1 MSTLTPLFPRRRS
14 GAGPDLAAE
23 GCGVV
28 ALGDAADLVGD
39 AGPAVAAILA
49 HMHGALGVTDEELV
63 AAGPARHGQRLD
75 IGAERYGE
83 ALRLGVPAAPVIAA
97 AHDHGVSDMRA
108 HPETGMELRARHE
121 QNLLV
126 GRQHH
131 VVGIG

>member
-1 MSTLTPLFPRRRS
+1 MPAFPILRGCSTTLMRRRRS

-49 HMHGALGVTDEELV
+49 HMHGALGVTDEELI

-75 IGAERYGE
+75 IGAGRHGE

-97 AHDHGVSDMRA
+97 AH
-108 HPETGMELRARHE
+108 
-121 QNLLV
+121 
-126 GRQHH
+126 
-131 VVGIG
+131 

>member
-1 MSTLTPLFPRRRS
+1 MRS
-14 GAGPDLAAE
+14 CPIAPVQVVSIVLDLAAE

-75 IGAERYGE
+75 IGAGRHGE
-83 ALRLGVPAAPVIAA
+83 ALWLGVPAAPVIPAA
-97 AHDHGVSDMRA
+97 QDRGVGDMRA
-108 HPETGMELRARHE
+108 HPEAGM
-121 QNLLV
+121 
-126 GRQHH
+126 
-131 VVGIG
+131 